1 MVILMK
7 QHSYAFYNGHLSEVY
22 RRLVIIEGTLSE
34 LQIAQDDGK
43 LIASHGKL
51 EHHHNYQDSI
61 RKEHLGVTTVDDP
74 AIDAGLCGLLLR
86 DGQELG
92 HEQID
97 QLRAILEKELE
108 QCEIEQGKKENTK
121 YPDNVAWFNYLEY
134 LFFPT

>member
-7 QHSYAFYNGHLSEVY
+7 QHSYAFHNGHLSEVY
-22 RRLVIIEGTLSE
+22 RRSVIIESTLSE

-51 EHHHNYQDSI
+51 EHHHNQQDGI
-61 RKEHLGVTTVDDP
+61 RKEHPGVTTVNDP

-86 DGQELG
+86 DGQELC
-92 HEQID
+92 HEQVD

-108 QCEIEQGKKENTK
+108 QCEIELGKKENMK
-121 YPDNVAWFNYLEY
+121 YPNNVTWANYLEY